1 MFTRKKTILYI
12 TVTTKILLLVA
23 IGFATAAFIHASNA
37 VYLSDRIVDVSH
49 RINLTVLGAETGQR
63 GYIITDQDSYLE
75 SYNYAVAN
83 LDGQLNDLNLSS
95 EAAGTVYPQ
104 TNSVNDLAHRKMDEL
119 YETIKLRKTKSFE
132 AAQKLVASGSGQD
145 YMLHLEHM
153 LNQIID
159 KERVRTE
166 HYEEIIRWTG
176 FLIIG
181 GLVGFSILAIITVF
195 IARGAV
201 AVVTYPIDPN
211 VLATPMNP
219 QNDPNA

>member
-1 MFTRKKTILYI
+1 MFTRKKTILYV
-12 TVTTKILLLVA
+12 TVTTKILLLIA

-37 VYLSDRIVDVSH
+37 VYLSDRIIDVSH
-49 RINLTVLGAETGQR
+49 RIVATILGAETGQR

-83 LDGQLNDLNLSS
+83 LDGQLNDLNLSA
-95 EAAGTVYPQ
+95 EAAGTVSAQ

-119 YETIKLRKTKSFE
+119 YETIKLRKTKTFE
-132 AAQKLVASGSGQD
+132 AAQKLVMTGNGQD
-145 YMLHLEHM
+145 YMIRLEHV
-153 LNQIID
+153 LNQIIE
-159 KERVRTE
+159 KERIRTD

-201 AVVTYPIDPN
+201 AVITYPVDPN
-211 VLATPMNP
+211 VLSAPTDP
-219 QNDPNA
+219 QNDPI